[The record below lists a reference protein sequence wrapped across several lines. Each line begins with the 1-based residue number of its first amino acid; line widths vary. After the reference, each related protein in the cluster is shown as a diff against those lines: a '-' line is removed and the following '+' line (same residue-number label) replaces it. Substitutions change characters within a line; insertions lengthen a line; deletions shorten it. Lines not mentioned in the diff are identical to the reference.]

1 MKDVPLCDSVTVT
14 LGSSRTSEVD
24 MNDATIDAA
33 WRLYRKR
40 VLDVC
45 YRVLGTM
52 SDAEDAVSETFA
64 RLTRNGTEG
73 IDDVEGWL
81 VTVAG
86 RVCLD
91 RLRADRVRS
100 RYVGPWLPEPVV
112 GPAGV
117 EPDPAD
123 RVTLDDSVR
132 LALLTVLQTLSPA
145 ERVAFILHDVFGLTF
160 QEVGQVVGRSPAASR
175 KLASRARAAIRAD
188 PEPRFEVSASQAR
201 SVAERFAAACA
212 TGDLASLTAVLAP
225 DVVGEFDSGGLIAGA
240 PLGPLAGAQAV
251 AATLAGT
258 FAGAGAQIRVA
269 GVNGQPGLIVFLSG
283 RVVAVIGLETDGHRV
298 HAIRAVGNPEKLAHL
313 NRPA

>member
-1 MKDVPLCDSVTVT
+1 V
-14 LGSSRTSEVD
+14 
-24 MNDATIDAA
+24 NDATVDVA

-45 YRVLGTM
+45 YRVLGTL
-52 SDAEDAVSETFA
+52 SDAEDAVSDTFA

-112 GPAGV
+112 DPAGI

-123 RVTLDDSVR
+123 QVTLDDSVR
-132 LALLTVLQTLSPA
+132 LALLTVLQTLTPA
-145 ERVAFILHDVFGLTF
+145 ERVAFVLHDVFGLTF
-160 QEVGQVVGRSPAASR
+160 EEVGRVVRRSPVACR
-175 KLASRARAAIRAD
+175 KLASRARAAIRED
-188 PEPRFEVSASQAR
+188 PEPRFEVSAAQAR
-201 SVAERFAAACA
+201 DVAERFAAACT

-225 DVVGEFDSGGLIAGA
+225 DVVGEFDSGGFIDGA
-240 PLGPLAGAQAV
+240 PLGPLVGAEAV
-251 AATLAGT
+251 AATLART
-258 FAGAGAQIRVA
+258 FAGAGADVRVA
-269 GVNGQPGLIVFLSG
+269 GVNGQPGLIVSQSG
-283 RVVAVIGLETDGHRV
+283 QVMAVIGLETDGRRV
-298 HAIRAVGNPEKLAHL
+298 HAIRAVGNPEKLTRL
-313 NRPA
+313 N